1 MLQILNVC
9 RFSKCFLS
17 EDFFFLIS
25 KRKKSSCPS
34 VFYIKAE
41 SQSGFRNGFHKV
53 ETYPRTKSHN
63 LSMRALVFWR
73 NSLCFGVYTLPNITV
88 QLRRVSILAFNTSY
102 YKHAAL
108 FTGLHCRAIWL
119 VDVAKRIVLIWNC
132 SQQSSHILFWISG
145 SWFLKW
151 DAAADFFSQSS
162 FFILSIPS
170 KRCLV

>member
-1 MLQILNVC
+1 M
-9 RFSKCFLS
+9 
-17 EDFFFLIS
+17 
-25 KRKKSSCPS
+25 
-34 VFYIKAE
+34 FYIKAE

-63 LSMRALVFWR
+63 LSVRALVFWR

-88 QLRRVSILAFNTSY
+88 QLRRDSILAFNTSY

-132 SQQSSHILFWISG
+132 LNKWVMISEMRCCCWFFFPVILFHPFNSSQALFSLIIFKRRQTFLQPISSKLG
-145 SWFLKW
+145 NSPKW
-151 DAAADFFSQSS
+151 DE
-162 FFILSIPS
+162 
-170 KRCLV
+170 